1 MNLANGTPAAQTLL
15 AAFETAARAAAEA
28 EADLRKKM
36 EADILRLERQRA
48 FAYRRLYFMRA
59 LAQNIQPAE
68 SDEAAIAIGYGVVRT
83 ELSWKTESESRA
95 ETLSRLAP
103 VIRATFSCLASQL
116 AEPLTEE
123 VVKSL
128 GEFETWYATRFEQSF
143 WMLFEQQ
150 IEELPVVER

>member
-15 AAFETAARAAAEA
+15 GTFEKAARAAAEA
-28 EADLRKKM
+28 EAELRKKM

-48 FAYRRLYFMRA
+48 FAYRRLNFMRT

-68 SDEAAIAIGYGVVRT
+68 SDEAAIAIGCGVVRA

-103 VIRATFSCLASQL
+103 VIRATFLCLASQL
-116 AEPLTEE
+116 AEPRTEE

-128 GEFETWYATRFEQSF
+128 GEFETWYATRFEQPF

-150 IEELPVVER
+150 IEELPIVER